1 MNKTNTTVL
10 YTLVAMLTIWCT
22 YNTANTGGFLS
33 KVDEYRVEVHT
44 FQRQVA
50 SLIDI
55 ANSQEQRD
63 EDVIVKEEVKE
74 VETPTEDVLHESVE

>member
-22 YNTANTGGFLS
+22 YNTANTGSFS
-33 KVDEYRVEVHT
+33 SQVDEYRAEVHT

-50 SLIDI
+50 SLIDEG
-55 ANSQEQRD
+55 NSQEQRD

-74 VETPTEDVLHESVE
+74 VETPAEDVLPDSVE

>member
-1 MNKTNTTVL
+1 MANLIENKGKWQFPTGS
-10 YTLVAMLTIWCT
+10 
-22 YNTANTGGFLS
+22 ANTGGFTS

>member
-1 MNKTNTTVL
+1 M
-10 YTLVAMLTIWCT
+10 
-22 YNTANTGGFLS
+22 
-33 KVDEYRVEVHT
+33 HT